1 MVGKA
6 GETYAEA
13 DLTAAGPDTP
23 TEAER
28 ESSYC
33 ISYIIYILIYKL
45 RSSYCSSTPCHKS
58 YVSFHSFIKM
68 ENSGFNDEED
78 ESAALRRSQ
87 MNRLVREEDFYQF
100 VNNLSEEDYKLM
112 RDNNLLGIPGET
124 TLEELLR
131 KLQQIKDNPRQNSD
145 ENTGI
150 FQF

>member
-1 MVGKA
+1 
-6 GETYAEA
+6 
-13 DLTAAGPDTP
+13 
-23 TEAER
+23 
-28 ESSYC
+28 
-33 ISYIIYILIYKL
+33 
-45 RSSYCSSTPCHKS
+45 
-58 YVSFHSFIKM
+58 M

-131 KLQQIKDNPRQNSD
+131 KLQRIKDNPRQNSD